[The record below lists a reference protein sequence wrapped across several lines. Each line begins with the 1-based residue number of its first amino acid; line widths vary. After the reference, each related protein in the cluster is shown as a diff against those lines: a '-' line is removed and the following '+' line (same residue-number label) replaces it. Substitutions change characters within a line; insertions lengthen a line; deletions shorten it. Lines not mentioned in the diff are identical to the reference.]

1 MVASLSRF
9 RTRANRLK
17 AQEGEKL
24 RQLVL
29 DYGDALPRR
38 AVGEI
43 LLAIDRV
50 TDAERDDWRFLLM
63 AAEQFNAVADWLEEH
78 SRRPRLALRLFRH
91 LLRFVDPRTDEILR
105 TREELAEL
113 VKARPD
119 DVSTVMAELVK
130 VGAVR
135 QERVRVPGMKGPGI
149 ARWYLNPT
157 IATSRPVSD
166 RQRAQAEAP
175 VLNLPDTVVR
185 LPTRPRRRVGN
196 DSHIAADLNQLQADQ
211 GKQSETC

>member
-50 TDAERDDWRFLLM
+50 TDTERDDWRFLLM

-78 SRRPRLALRLFRH
+78 STRPRMAVRLFRH

-105 TREELAEL
+105 TRDELAEL
-113 VKARPD
+113 VKARPT
-119 DVSTVMAELVK
+119 DVSTVMNELVAI
-130 VGAVR
+130 GAVR
-135 QERVRVPGMKGPGI
+135 SERVPVPGLKGPGMV
-149 ARWYLNPT
+149 RWYLSPLV
-157 IATSRPVSD
+157 ASHLPLKARE
-166 RQRAQAEAP
+166 RAQAEATALELAPPKKSRRPKLTP
-175 VLNLPDTVVR
+175 V
-185 LPTRPRRRVGN
+185 G
-196 DSHIAADLNQLQADQ
+196 
-211 GKQSETC
+211 